1 MATVITKG
9 YKELL
14 QEANKI
20 AKAIPVELAIS
31 FIGNKDYLFIDLRD
45 FRELQRI
52 GKIPGAFSCP
62 RGMLEFW
69 IDPESPYHKEIF
81 SQEEKMKLFEK
92 ILIKKHPCYI
102 EVGSIVSPKVLP
114 QMEGSI
120 DFFKTLG
127 GVPVLRRP
135 VSKPKERNASVSP
148 IDEPSPILPALKD
161 LFPMWISPLRNV
173 PEVIIRAEQFILSPD
188 LRLREETAPLL
199 TSKATT
205 SPSIILIFWSLS
217 IRDLTNLGYFFLSVC
232 TRSD

>member
-1 MATVITKG
+1 MASPGEDSTQ
-9 YKELL
+9 L
-14 QEANKI
+14 Q
-20 AKAIPVELAIS
+20 
-31 FIGNKDYLFIDLRD
+31 
-45 FRELQRI
+45 
-52 GKIPGAFSCP
+52 
-62 RGMLEFW
+62 
-69 IDPESPYHKEIF
+69 
-81 SQEEKMKLFEK
+81 
-92 ILIKKHPCYI
+92 
-102 EVGSIVSPKVLP
+102 
-114 QMEGSI
+114 SI

-173 PEVIIRAEQFILSPD
+173 PEVIIRAGQFILSPD
-188 LRLREETAPLL
+188 LRVREETAPLL

-232 TRSD
+232 TRSDWTARPFDILRVLNWIPAWSAAIDIIPPRASISWTKWLLASPPIAGLHDILAVAAASIVTITTFKPILEIAKAASMPACPPPTI